1 MHKFSKINPNVSKS
15 FSIDLG
21 FAFNAATA
29 IEGSMNTFLFPDL
42 IADLDLMF
50 GDHPRLSSITNNFF
64 KASTYE

>member
-50 GDHPRLSSITNNFF
+50 GGPSSVVFNY
-64 KASTYE
+64 K